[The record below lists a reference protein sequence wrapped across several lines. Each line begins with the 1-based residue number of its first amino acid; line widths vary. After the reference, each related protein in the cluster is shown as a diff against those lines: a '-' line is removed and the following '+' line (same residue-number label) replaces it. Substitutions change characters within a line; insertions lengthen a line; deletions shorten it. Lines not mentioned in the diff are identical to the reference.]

1 MANNRILK
9 IDGEIKRALFDI
21 LHNDV
26 KDPRMSD
33 MAPVSR
39 VNVTQDLKYAKVY
52 VSIFDTDERKKASI
66 EALKNA
72 EGFIRSRLNDKIKLR
87 RIPIME
93 FVLDDSIEYGVRMS
107 KLIDEVNSGIEQ
119 HNEKDN

>member
-33 MAPVSR
+33 MATVSR